1 MYYRVTPEALEV
13 LAIQQSAAAS
23 NRLCSPRV
31 TPNPGCSDEGFPM
44 CQATPTLF
52 RKEVQMTKLDAYE
65 KEVLG
70 AYESGQLASLGKR

>member
-1 MYYRVTPEALEV
+1 
-13 LAIQQSAAAS
+13 
-23 NRLCSPRV
+23 
-31 TPNPGCSDEGFPM
+31 M